1 MPYKIFI
8 DQGHNPMNPNAGA
21 EYGGVRE
28 QDITFTVGRRLYA
41 LLSAD
46 PRFTAELS
54 RPEPTTQLG
63 TTNRESLQARVLAAK
78 RFGADFFIS
87 LHANAAADAAVSGSE
102 AFVYSRESRANCL
115 AFRILTGLH
124 EETGLKNRGVF
135 VRPGL
140 YVLRNTAMP
149 AVLVEL
155 GFLSNEHDRR
165 LMVEEPSAFALG
177 VYDGLLSYY
186 GLPPV
191 TSPFGG
197 TAST

>member
-21 EYGGVRE
+21 EYDGVRE

-41 LLSAD
+41 LLSVD

-54 RPEPTTQLG
+54 RPDPTTQLG
-63 TTNRESLQARVLAAK
+63 TTIQESLQARVQAAK

-87 LHANAAADAAVSGSE
+87 LHANAAANASVSGSE
-102 AFVYSRESRANCL
+102 AFVYSRESPANCL

-124 EETGLKNRGVF
+124 DKTGLNNWGVF

-140 YVLRNTAMP
+140 YVLRRTSMP

-155 GFLSNEHDRR
+155 GFLSNEYDRR
-165 LMVEEPSAFALG
+165 LMVEDPDAFAQG
-177 VYDGLLSYY
+177 VYEGLLSYY

-191 TSPFGG
+191 N
-197 TAST
+197 STISENK

>member
-78 RFGADFFIS
+78 RFGADFS
-87 LHANAAADAAVSGSE
+87 SACTPTPPRMPPCPAAKPWS
-102 AFVYSRESRANCL
+102 
-115 AFRILTGLH
+115 
-124 EETGLKNRGVF
+124 
-135 VRPGL
+135 
-140 YVLRNTAMP
+140 TAGKAGP
-149 AVLVEL
+149 TAW
-155 GFLSNEHDRR
+155 R
-165 LMVEEPSAFALG
+165 SAF
-177 VYDGLLSYY
+177 
-186 GLPPV
+186 
-191 TSPFGG
+191 
-197 TAST
+197 

>member
-21 EYGGVRE
+21 EYDGVRE

-41 LLSAD
+41 LLSVD

-54 RPEPTTQLG
+54 RPDPTTQLG
-63 TTNRESLQARVLAAK
+63 TTIQESLQARVQAAK

-87 LHANAAADAAVSGSE
+87 LHANAAADASVSGSE
-102 AFVYSRESRANCL
+102 AFVYSRESPANCL

-124 EETGLKNRGVF
+124 DKTGLNNRGVF
-135 VRPGL
+135 ARPGL
-140 YVLRNTAMP
+140 YVLRRTSMP

-155 GFLSNEHDRR
+155 GFLSNEYDRR
-165 LMVEEPSAFALG
+165 LMVEDPDAFAQG
-177 VYDGLLSYY
+177 VYEGLLSYY

-191 TSPFGG
+191 N
-197 TAST
+197 STISENK

>member
-21 EYGGVRE
+21 EYDGVRE

-41 LLSAD
+41 LLSVD

-54 RPEPTTQLG
+54 RPDPTTQLG
-63 TTNRESLQARVLAAK
+63 TTIQESLQARVQAAK

-87 LHANAAADAAVSGSE
+87 LHANAAANASVSGSE
-102 AFVYSRESRANCL
+102 AFVYSRESPANCL

-124 EETGLKNRGVF
+124 DKTGLNNRGVF

-140 YVLRNTAMP
+140 YVLRRTSMP

-155 GFLSNEHDRR
+155 GFLSNEYDRR
-165 LMVEEPSAFALG
+165 LMVEDPDAFAQG
-177 VYDGLLSYY
+177 VYEGLLSYY

-191 TSPFGG
+191 N
-197 TAST
+197 STISEKK